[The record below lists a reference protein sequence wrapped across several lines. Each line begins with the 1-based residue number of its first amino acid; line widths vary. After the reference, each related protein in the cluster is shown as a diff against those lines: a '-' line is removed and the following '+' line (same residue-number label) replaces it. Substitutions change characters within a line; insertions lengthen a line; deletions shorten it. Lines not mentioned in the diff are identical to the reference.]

1 MDSKK
6 KRAPKTTAKV
16 KDLPTRKGRSVKGGL
31 PGNTSFRVNTLTF
44 SSNATGIG

>member
-6 KRAPKTTAKV
+6 RPPKTTAKV
-16 KDLPTRKGRSVKGGL
+16 KDMPTRKGHSVKGGL
-31 PGNTSFRVNTLTF
+31 LNNTSFRVNTLTF